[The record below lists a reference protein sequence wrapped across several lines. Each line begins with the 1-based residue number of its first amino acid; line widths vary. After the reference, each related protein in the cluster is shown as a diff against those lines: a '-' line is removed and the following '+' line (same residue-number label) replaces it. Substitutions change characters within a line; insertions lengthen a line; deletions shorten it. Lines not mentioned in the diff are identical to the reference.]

1 MSEIKPRLTNGE
13 AWALARENRKRVD
26 DVMQA
31 EVERDAQG
39 CEYESLFDQVRGQV
53 RDLKAALEEAQ
64 AEGEFYASE
73 AEALRVE
80 VGHLKD
86 SHASRDAELESAE
99 SALEEA
105 REKLKAVRVECDLWP
120 DCSQIGRAHV

>member
-1 MSEIKPRLTNGE
+1 MSEIKPCCECESCALQDTDDCSYR
-13 AWALARENRKRVD
+13 AALA
-26 DVMQA
+26 A
-31 EVERDAQG
+31 
-39 CEYESLFDQVRGQV
+39 S
-53 RDLKAALEEAQ
+53 Q

-99 SALEEA
+99 SALAELEA
-105 REKLKAVRVECDLWP
+105 VVKAAKEWEDACWKQYG
-120 DCSQIGRAHV
+120 SGEGE